1 MSEPKIKIEALYKIF
16 GKSPKEAMEHVKNGV
31 GKDELLEKYNHVLG
45 LKDINLNIREKSIQV
60 VMGLSGSGK
69 STLIRHINRLI
80 EPTSG
85 KITVDSIDVMSYD
98 KGALRNFKNYNLIA
112 VNPKDAADIINKL
125 KIADKFYA
133 NNIVKFTKRSFVLK
147 PKSLRYKPVC
157 FRNPKKQDPNVSLAD
172 QKIEGPGFTVK
183 I

>member
-16 GKSPKEAMEHVKNGV
+16 GKNPKEAMEHVNNGID
-31 GKDELLEKYNHVLG
+31 KDELLEKYNHVLG

-85 KITVDSIDVMSYD
+85 NITVDRMDVMAYD
-98 KGALRNFKNYNLIA
+98 KNCFK
-112 VNPKDAADIINKL
+112 
-125 KIADKFYA
+125 KF
-133 NNIVKFTKRSFVLK
+133 
-147 PKSLRYKPVC
+147 
-157 FRNPKKQDPNVSLAD
+157 
-172 QKIEGPGFTVK
+172 
-183 I
+183 